1 VANALAAVAACRALG
16 VTAKDVA
23 RGLAAFDPAAGNP
36 GRSSFFRAG
45 ASPVIVDYGHNAAA
59 LEATGRFLRDVFGTA
74 PVAAV
79 TLPGD
84 RQDDV
89 LTGTARAVAA
99 WFGPVVLYEDSDKRG
114 RKAGEMISLIDG
126 VLRAAQPDITIQHA
140 ENPADALR
148 AALRLA
154 GGRPVLFLYEKLAL
168 ARDALA
174 AVGAEPWPEAEASP
188 RAPAPPG
195 SADPEAAGAAVA
207 AAAAV
212 VQNAVIGAADET
224 ATEAADPEA
233 VAAGA
238 AVAAAQIADRVA
250 HDGSAD
256 YDTLAALSGPA
267 SA

>member
-1 VANALAAVAACRALG
+1 
-16 VTAKDVA
+16 
-23 RGLAAFDPAAGNP
+23 
-36 GRSSFFRAG
+36 
-45 ASPVIVDYGHNAAA
+45 
-59 LEATGRFLRDVFGTA
+59 
-74 PVAAV
+74 
-79 TLPGD
+79 
-84 RQDDV
+84 
-89 LTGTARAVAA
+89 
-99 WFGPVVLYEDSDKRG
+99 
-114 RKAGEMISLIDG
+114 LIDG

-195 SADPEAAGAAVA
+195 SADPEGAGAAVD

-212 VQNAVIGAADET
+212 VQNAVLGAAEAATPDPALVRTAAAET
-224 ATEAADPEA
+224 AAVRAALGSEAAAGLEAVMETADPEA